1 MGNELPTL
9 RIIYTSL
16 MIKRTLLV
24 LSLLLCFVL
33 PSLTFAQ
40 EVVNRASYVLATG
53 DIIHIRVYDED
64 DLSMR
69 LAVPADGTVRYAF
82 VGDFQ
87 LTGKTVDQVEQEITQ
102 RLLGDYLV
110 NPQVSVSMAEFRDFF
125 IQGAV
130 VRTGGIPWQPGL
142 TVRTALTLAG
152 GLIERASKSKWY
164 LVPEG
169 GGENDRR
176 KVSEDDLVSPGD
188 TLIIEE
194 SFF

>member
-9 RIIYTSL
+9 R
-16 MIKRTLLV
+16 MIKRTLLI
-24 LSLLLCFVL
+24 LSLVLCFAL
-33 PSLTFAQ
+33 PSLAFAQ
-40 EVVNRASYVLATG
+40 DTANRASYVLATG
-53 DIIHIRVYDED
+53 DIIYIRVYDED

-69 LAVPADGTVRYAF
+69 LAVPADGTARYAF

-87 LTGKTVDQVEQEITQ
+87 LTGKTVGQVEQEITR
-102 RLLGDYLV
+102 RLFGDYLI

-130 VRTGGIPWQPGL
+130 ANTGGIPWQPGL

-169 GGENDRR
+169 GGEDDRR
-176 KVSEDDLVSPGD
+176 KVSEDDLVNPGD

>member
-1 MGNELPTL
+1 MIN
-9 RIIYTSL
+9 RI
-16 MIKRTLLV
+16 LL
-24 LSLLLCFVL
+24 LIALLLCIAL
-33 PSLTFAQ
+33 PSLSIAQ
-40 EVVNRASYVLATG
+40 DAVDRASYVLATG
-53 DIIHIRVYDED
+53 DVIYIRVYDEE

-87 LTGKTVDQVEQEITQ
+87 LSGKSIDQIEQEIMQ

-110 NPQVSVSMAEFRDFF
+110 NPQVSISMAEFRDFY

-130 VRTGGIPWQPGL
+130 ARTGGIPWQPGL

-152 GLIERASKSKWY
+152 GLRERASKSKWY

-169 GGENDRR
+169 GSESDRR
-176 KVSEDDLVSPGD
+176 RVSEDDPVSPGD
-188 TLIIEE
+188 TIIVDE

>member
-33 PSLTFAQ
+33 PSLAFAQ
-40 EVVNRASYVLATG
+40 DAVNRASYVLATG
-53 DIIHIRVYDED
+53 DIIFIRVYDED

-87 LTGKTVDQVEQEITQ
+87 LAGKTVDQVEQEITQ

-169 GGENDRR
+169 GSENDRR
-176 KVSEDDLVSPGD
+176 KVNEDDPVNPGD